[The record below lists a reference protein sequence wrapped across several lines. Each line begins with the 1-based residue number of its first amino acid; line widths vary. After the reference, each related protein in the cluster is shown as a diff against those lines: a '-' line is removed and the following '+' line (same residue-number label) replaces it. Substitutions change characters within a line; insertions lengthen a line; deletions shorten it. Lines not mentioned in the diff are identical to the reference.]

1 MRFQKI
7 CIDHFGKLSGVT
19 LEPEGGL
26 NLIFGGNEEGKTTLM
41 AFLKMMFYGD
51 KSRGSDVSKN
61 MRRRYQPWDG
71 SPMGGAVE
79 FEQGGI
85 HYRLERQFGKSNST
99 DRILLYRGDTGESE
113 TLSGGET
120 PGARFFGMSSET
132 FDRTV
137 FIGQT
142 GAIPGVDD
150 QDEITAKLT
159 NLVSAGD
166 ETVSAKQVDT
176 RLAAAI
182 EQLVAKRKKS
192 GLLDQLYETRQELF
206 EQHRQALERERQ
218 LQLHQQEL
226 QQQRNAYRQCTQEKQ
241 DLENQL
247 TVQQKLTQLSRLHLA
262 IERQEALDKLN
273 DQLRSCQKQL
283 TGDRITVDEDYLEE
297 YRRLKQQ
304 LATEETLVK
313 QRQKDLEALAPEQT
327 SFQPRQATRQDLERL
342 TGLLDQ
348 RTQASS
354 QLDQLEL
361 EQKAAQEQQ
370 RMQNEIQRVVAQHA
384 ETLKQQQQ
392 QSQDCTKLRQAITR
406 NQQALEEMNG
416 RREAAQ
422 KELDEKQEN
431 LKLAHSDYQVAL
443 HNTASIAKLSEQ
455 KLLSAQQNLNLAS
468 EEKKVKQE
476 FRVRRRLNKAM
487 FISALVVAAASI
499 LLGLF
504 VTPYVY
510 FGLAV
515 SVLLLVL
522 SFERE
527 QVRSTATTMVDQQ
540 QMDQAYHQYDDVLS
554 EIRVDQEIAR
564 QQQAKAKTVYETLEA
579 GVQEL
584 QGSVEHWQKETESL
598 QQQGDSL
605 HDQLHT
611 QELELD
617 FLQRRLADLEQR
629 RQQYTALLEQLPN
642 RTEATLPQL
651 ERRQQE
657 LEQEMQ
663 RLQRQAD
670 WTLSRFGCSSLDELQ
685 AAVIQAEANRAAQST
700 REETYEA
707 LVSGMEEAQE
717 KVHELQQRILWLA
730 GQFQPVTDL
739 EQADQQM
746 DHLESILEA
755 AGEVQTK
762 MQSLQGLDQ
771 SDYAGMTVAGMV
783 EQEAQ
788 LTQQIRRLSSDQTP
802 ETLGE
807 AELERMRR
815 RAQQAGEEAQQCRES
830 MALLQQECVRLS
842 QMETPAQLDNRLSQL
857 QTEIRE
863 MENRLGSL
871 ELARSVLSQAE
882 GEMRQS
888 FGPLLN
894 QKTGDLLKRL
904 TGGKYDRVLINKN
917 LELSVQENQ
926 SVMSRPWQSLSSGTV
941 DQSYLA
947 LRLAISELL
956 DEKNLPVLLDDVLI
970 QYDDRRTQLAVEFL
984 ADYSHQRQ
992 VLFFTCHGQL
1002 IKQFRQ
1008 HSRRVKVSAIAK
1020 ADH

>member
-1 MRFQKI
+1 MKFQKI

-51 KSRGSDVSKN
+51 KSRGNDLSKN
-61 MRRRYQPWDG
+61 IRRRYQPWDG

-113 TLSGGET
+113 TLSGGEA

-142 GAIPGVDD
+142 GAIPGVDAK
-150 QDEITAKLT
+150 DEITAKLT

-176 RLAAAI
+176 RLNAAI
-182 EQLVAKRKKS
+182 EQLVAKRKKT
-192 GLLDQLYETRQELF
+192 GLLDKLYETRQELF
-206 EQHRQALERERQ
+206 EQHRQALEREKK

-226 QQQRNAYRQCTQEKQ
+226 EQQRKNYHRLTSEKQ
-241 DLENQL
+241 DLENRL

-262 IERQEALDKLN
+262 IERQEALDRLN
-273 DQLRSCQKQL
+273 QQFLNCCKQL
-283 TGDRITVDEDYLEE
+283 TGDRVTVDEDYLEE
-297 YRRLKQQ
+297 YRDLKQK
-304 LATEETLVK
+304 LSTTRSLLN
-313 QRQKDLEALAPEQT
+313 QRQKDLEALTPEQN
-327 SFQPRQATRQDLERL
+327 SLQPRQATRQDLERL
-342 TGLLDQ
+342 TSLLDQ

-354 QLDQLEL
+354 RLDQLEL

-370 RMQNEIQRVVAQHA
+370 RIQSEIQRIETQHS
-384 ETLKQQQQ
+384 ETLTQQQQ
-392 QSQDCTKLRQAITR
+392 RNQDCTKLRQAINR
-406 NQQALEEMNG
+406 NQQQLEELTAN
-416 RREAAQ
+416 REEAQ

-431 LKLAHSDYQVAL
+431 LKLAHTDYKVAQ

-455 KLLSAQQNLNLAS
+455 KLRSAQQNLNLAS

-476 FRVRRRLNKAM
+476 FRVHRRLNKVM
-487 FISALVVAAASI
+487 LISALIVAAVSVI
-499 LLGLF
+499 LGLW
-504 VTPYVY
+504 VTPYV
-510 FGLAV
+510 FCGLAV
-515 SVLLLVL
+515 AVLLFIL

-527 QVRSTATTMVDQQ
+527 RVRSTSTTMVDQQ
-540 QMDQAYHQYDDVLS
+540 QMDEAYHQYDDVLN

-564 QQQAKAKTVYETLEA
+564 QQQVKAKTVYETLET
-579 GVQEL
+579 GVQEAR
-584 QGSVEHWQKETESL
+584 SNVEHWQKETDAL
-598 QQQGDSL
+598 QQQQDSL
-605 HDQLHT
+605 HEQLHT
-611 QELELD
+611 QELELE
-617 FLQRRLADLEQR
+617 FLQRRLAELEQR
-629 RQQYTALLEQLPN
+629 RQQYTVTLEQLPN
-642 RTEATLPQL
+642 RTQSTLPQL
-651 ERRQQE
+651 ERRHQE

-663 RLQRQAD
+663 RLQRQSD
-670 WTLSRFGCSSLDELQ
+670 WMLSRFGCSSLDELQ
-685 AAVIQAEANRAAQST
+685 AVVIQAEANRAAQST

-707 LVSGMEEAQE
+707 LVSGMEEAKAKAE
-717 KVHELQQRILWLA
+717 ELQQRILWLA
-730 GQFQPVTDL
+730 GQFRPVTDL
-739 EQADQQM
+739 EQADRQM
-746 DHLESILEA
+746 EELEQILET
-755 AGEVQTK
+755 AGQAQAR

-771 SDYAGMTVAGMV
+771 SDYAGMTVAGMM
-783 EQEAQ
+783 EQQVQ
-788 LTQQIRRLSSDQTP
+788 LTQQIQSLSKESEP
-802 ETLGE
+802 EALSEE
-807 AELERMRR
+807 ALEQLRR
-815 RAQQAGEEAQQCRES
+815 RSQQAGEEAQQCRES
-830 MALLQQECVRLS
+830 AALLQQECVRLS
-842 QMETPAQLDNRLSQL
+842 QLETPAQLDNRLTQL
-857 QTEIRE
+857 QDQIRE

-894 QKTGDLLKRL
+894 QKTGELLKRL

-926 SVMSRPWQSLSSGTV
+926 SVMTRPWQSLSSGTV

-984 ADYSHQRQ
+984 ADYSRQRQ

-1008 HSRRVKVSAIAK
+1008 HSRRVKISTIT
-1020 ADH
+1020 DREN